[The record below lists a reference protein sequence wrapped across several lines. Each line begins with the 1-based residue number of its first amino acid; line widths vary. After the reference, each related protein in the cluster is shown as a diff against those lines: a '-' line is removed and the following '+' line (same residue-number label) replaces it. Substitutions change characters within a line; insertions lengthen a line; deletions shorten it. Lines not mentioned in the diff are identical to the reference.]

1 MKNYEVVQNKISEAI
16 SIPPMRGIAK
26 THPLAKILQEVAQI
40 ENLEQWLQ
48 QEAQCN

>member
-1 MKNYEVVQNKISEAI
+1 MNNYELVQNKINEAI
-16 SIPPMRGIAK
+16 NIPPMRCIAK
-26 THPLAKILQEVAQI
+26 THPLVKILQEVVQI